1 YTFLIKPKNFPE
13 ASPWNDAAMKEW
25 QTLFHSITRMAQERA
40 VDVYIVPFNIFVT
53 PEFAKAH
60 NVAMDNLDHD
70 YFVRGDTS
78 EIIKRYTRECV
89 TQMLN
94 EYPGI
99 TGMGLTLGEGMAG
112 MTPQQREDW
121 MTATIIEGMRL
132 ANRKSKLIHRIPFS
146 STTGSL
152 GITSIETEKLTRTG
166 IEKEAAM
173 GFTEGLIWADLKFNW
188 SHAHS
193 TIKLVKVH
201 GGKLYDTY
209 FKPEPTDYKIVWTA
223 RNEDF
228 FCLRWGVPSFISS
241 HIVFNKR
248 SYSGGYIIGSETYI
262 PAKDYFTKDSVGLP
276 WQYAFERQWLFY
288 KLWGRY
294 LYDPNTPLQ
303 IFNAEFLQR
312 YGTRGKNLLDASE
325 SAGKTAL
332 RIASAFDCGWDFTLY
347 TEGMMAL
354 DTATKRVDYISV
366 DRLIHRPPLD
376 PDYMSIADY
385 AGRSLETIFSNQI
398 TPPILAG
405 LLESDCKQAL
415 KLVQSIDTK
424 NNKALIYEVADIQTW
439 AFLGLHFAEKI
450 KGAVAL
456 QTYRIKGG
464 DVNKQNAVKHLQ
476 QALQYW
482 DEVIRITR
490 PLYKDMPLVH
500 LSQQG
505 GKETKENFYF
515 TFHWE
520 KLRADVARDVEVAS
534 EAKYKTE

>member
-1 YTFLIKPKNFPE
+1 MKKLLACFTIISLGYIQVCFSQSVSIHCDKTSPQQVYAAAAIEKALVKKGYSVNGSATTYTINLAVDTKQLSQESFTIAVAGKTITITGSDERGLIYGSLSLAEDIRNGTALKNCKPKNEKPFLPFRAIKYDLPWDTYRHSYALELHSPTCRDTSYWRSFLDMMAENRFNSLTLWNLHPYTFLIKPKNFPE

-60 NVAMDNLDHD
+60 NVAMDNLGHD

-121 MTATIIEGMRL
+121 MKESIIEGMRL

-173 GFTEGLIWADLKFNW
+173 GFTEGPIWADLKFNW

-262 PAKDYFTKDSVGLP
+262 PAKDYFT
-276 WQYAFERQWLFY
+276 
-288 KLWGRY
+288 
-294 LYDPNTPLQ
+294 
-303 IFNAEFLQR
+303 
-312 YGTRGKNLLDASE
+312 
-325 SAGKTAL
+325 
-332 RIASAFDCGWDFTLY
+332 
-347 TEGMMAL
+347 
-354 DTATKRVDYISV
+354 
-366 DRLIHRPPLD
+366 
-376 PDYMSIADY
+376 
-385 AGRSLETIFSNQI
+385 
-398 TPPILAG
+398 
-405 LLESDCKQAL
+405 
-415 KLVQSIDTK
+415 
-424 NNKALIYEVADIQTW
+424 
-439 AFLGLHFAEKI
+439 
-450 KGAVAL
+450 
-456 QTYRIKGG
+456 
-464 DVNKQNAVKHLQ
+464 
-476 QALQYW
+476 
-482 DEVIRITR
+482 
-490 PLYKDMPLVH
+490 
-500 LSQQG
+500 
-505 GKETKENFYF
+505 
-515 TFHWE
+515 
-520 KLRADVARDVEVAS
+520 
-534 EAKYKTE
+534 